1 MVRLTDRGEG
11 RRLIDYQD
19 ALRSL
24 ALNDE
29 QFIES
34 VLAMDGGD
42 FEFTGLDDRTRAL
55 VCLGGLLAVGGA
67 RSSYQSRVDEAF
79 AAGASVDQI
88 VGVLIALTPTIG
100 VARVVATAPELAVA
114 VGYDIDAALENLDP
128 VAEH

>member
-1 MVRLTDRGEG
+1 MVRPTDRGEG

-42 FEFTGLDDRTRAL
+42 FEIPELDDRTRAL

-67 RSSYQSRVDEAF
+67 HSSYQSRVDEAF

-100 VARVVATAPELAVA
+100 VPRVVATAPELAVA

-128 VAEH
+128 VAEQ

>member
-1 MVRLTDRGEG
+1 MGVSTDRGEG

-34 VLAMDGGD
+34 VLAMDAD
-42 FEFTGLDDRTRAL
+42 DLEIPGLDHRTRAL

-67 RSSYQSRVDEAF
+67 RSSYQSLVDEAF

-88 VGVLIALTPTIG
+88 VGILIALTPTIG
-100 VARVVATAPELAVA
+100 VARVVSTAPELAVA
-114 VGYDIDAALENLDP
+114 VGYDIDAALENLDLEP
-128 VAEH
+128 EP